1 MSHGAPAG
9 GGAPDGDGA
18 PDGHSIPG
26 GHSTHAGGGTPSRV
40 YLRQFDLYRVVAFVC
55 VIAQHAVLW
64 PVPGGSEIG
73 WSLVMVL
80 HATREVFFFLSAL
93 VAGYSQLS
101 RRRPVVRL
109 WVRRLGVVLVPY
121 LAWTGIYF
129 AYTLASSTQP
139 VTARAT
145 IVHDL
150 LNGYFQLYYLVV
162 LFQFYVVLPG
172 LVWLV
177 RRTRGHHG
185 VVLGVSLVL
194 QLAMMTV
201 SHYFFW
207 HTGSLHAL
215 RALDLRIITPRY
227 VTSYQLYFVSGVLA
241 ADHLGELQQLVERHS
256 ARILWGVLAV
266 GVATEGY
273 YAFGLEIGNTPGHA
287 SDLFQPV
294 AVVWFLAACAGL
306 WALGSR
312 WADRAAA
319 RAPTAADRL
328 VTWGADASG
337 GFYLA
342 HVLVLQLIFTG
353 LSHAG
358 LTQPGTWGAASAVLF
373 VGTLLVTGVL
383 VALVLR
389 TPLRTVLAG
398 PDRRKERAAFPV
410 YPARAR
416 PRAMAEAIAPA
427 ITR

>member
-1 MSHGAPAG
+1 MSDGVLAEDGKPAR
-9 GGAPDGDGA
+9 A
-18 PDGHSIPG
+18 
-26 GHSTHAGGGTPSRV
+26 
-40 YLRQFDLYRVVAFVC
+40 YLRQFDLYRVVAFVG

-64 PVPGGSEIG
+64 PVPGGSDVG

-93 VAGYSQLS
+93 VAGYSQLAT
-101 RRRPVVRL
+101 RRPVVRL
-109 WVRRLGVVLVPY
+109 WVRRLGSVLVPY
-121 LAWTGIYF
+121 LVWTGIYVV
-129 AYTLASSTQP
+129 YTLESSARP
-139 VTARAT
+139 LTAGST

-150 LNGYFQLYYLVV
+150 LNGYFQLYFLVV

-185 VVLGVSLVL
+185 VVFASSLVL
-194 QLAMMTV
+194 QLAMMTI

-207 HTGSLHAL
+207 HGGSLHAL
-215 RALDLRIITPRY
+215 RAVDLRIITPRY
-227 VTSYQLYFVSGVLA
+227 VTSYQLYLVSGVLA
-241 ADHLGELQQLVERHS
+241 ADHLGELQRLVERHS

-273 YAFGLEIGNTPGHA
+273 YALGLEIGNTPGHA

-294 AVVWFLAACAGL
+294 AAVWFLAACAGL
-306 WALGSR
+306 WALGWR
-312 WADRAAA
+312 WAERSAA
-319 RAPTAADRL
+319 RAPTPADRL

-358 LTQPGTWGAASAVLF
+358 LTQPGTWGVATAILF
-373 VGTLLVTGVL
+373 VGTLLVTGAL
-383 VALVLR
+383 VAVLLR
-389 TPLRTVLAG
+389 TPLRTVLTG
-398 PDRRKERAAFPV
+398 PDRRKERAALPV
-410 YPARAR
+410 YPARVR
-416 PRAMAEAIAPA
+416 PRAMADAIAPA

>member
-1 MSHGAPAG
+1 MSDGVLAEDGKPAR
-9 GGAPDGDGA
+9 A
-18 PDGHSIPG
+18 
-26 GHSTHAGGGTPSRV
+26 
-40 YLRQFDLYRVVAFVC
+40 YLRQFDLYRVVAFVG

-64 PVPGGSEIG
+64 PVPGGSDVG

-93 VAGYSQLS
+93 VAGYSQLAT
-101 RRRPVVRL
+101 RRPVIRL
-109 WVRRLGVVLVPY
+109 WVRRLGAVLVPY
-121 LAWTGIYF
+121 LVWTGIYVV
-129 AYTLASSTQP
+129 YTLESSARP
-139 VTARAT
+139 LTAGST

-150 LNGYFQLYYLVV
+150 LNGYFQLYFLVV

-185 VVLGVSLVL
+185 VVFASSLVL
-194 QLAMMTV
+194 QLAMMTI

-207 HTGSLHAL
+207 HGGSLHAL
-215 RALDLRIITPRY
+215 RAVDLRIITPRY
-227 VTSYQLYFVSGVLA
+227 VTSYQLYLVSGVLA
-241 ADHLGELQQLVERHS
+241 ADHLGELQRLVERHS

-273 YAFGLEIGNTPGHA
+273 YALGLEIGNTPGHA

-294 AVVWFLAACAGL
+294 AAVWFLAACAGL
-306 WALGSR
+306 WALGWR
-312 WADRAAA
+312 WAERSAA
-319 RAPTAADRL
+319 RAPTPADRL

-358 LTQPGTWGAASAVLF
+358 LTQPGTWGVATAILF
-373 VGTLLVTGVL
+373 VGTLLVTGAL
-383 VALVLR
+383 VAVLLR
-389 TPLRTVLAG
+389 TPLRTVLTG
-398 PDRRKERAAFPV
+398 PDRRKERAALPV
-410 YPARAR
+410 YPARVR
-416 PRAMAEAIAPA
+416 PRAMADAIAPA

>member
-1 MSHGAPAG
+1 MGEGKPTRA
-9 GGAPDGDGA
+9 
-18 PDGHSIPG
+18 
-26 GHSTHAGGGTPSRV
+26 
-40 YLRQFDLYRVVAFVC
+40 YLRQFDLYRVIAFVC

-64 PVPGGSEIG
+64 PVPGGSAVG

-93 VAGYSQLS
+93 VAGYSQLAT
-101 RRRPVVRL
+101 RRPVVRL
-109 WVRRLGVVLVPY
+109 WVHRLGAVLVPY

-129 AYTLASSTQP
+129 VYTLESSARP
-139 VTARAT
+139 VTAGST

-150 LNGYFQLYYLVV
+150 LNGYFQLYFLVV

-185 VVLGVSLVL
+185 VVFGVSVAL
-194 QLAMMTV
+194 QLAMMTI

-207 HTGSLHAL
+207 HTGTLHAL
-215 RALDLRIITPRY
+215 RTVDLRIITPRY
-227 VTSYQLYFVSGVLA
+227 ATSYQLYLVSGVLA

-266 GVATEGY
+266 GLATEGY
-273 YAFGLEIGNTPGHA
+273 YAWGLEIGNTPGHA

-294 AVVWFLAACAGL
+294 AAVWFLAACAGL
-306 WALGSR
+306 WALGWR

-319 RAPTAADRL
+319 RAPTSADRL

-358 LTQPGTWGAASAVLF
+358 LTQPGTWGVASAILF

-389 TPLRTVLAG
+389 SPLRTVLTG
-398 PDRRKERAAFPV
+398 PDRRKERAALPV

-416 PRAMAEAIAPA
+416 PRAMADAIAPA

>member
-1 MSHGAPAG
+1 MSDGVLAEDGKPAR
-9 GGAPDGDGA
+9 A
-18 PDGHSIPG
+18 
-26 GHSTHAGGGTPSRV
+26 
-40 YLRQFDLYRVVAFVC
+40 YLRQFDLYRVVAFVG

-64 PVPGGSEIG
+64 PVPGGSDVG

-93 VAGYSQLS
+93 VAGYSQLAT
-101 RRRPVVRL
+101 RRPVVRL
-109 WVRRLGVVLVPY
+109 WVRRLGAVLVPY
-121 LAWTGIYF
+121 LVWTGIYVV
-129 AYTLASSTQP
+129 YTLESSARP
-139 VTARAT
+139 LTAGST

-150 LNGYFQLYYLVV
+150 LNGYFQLYFLVV

-185 VVLGVSLVL
+185 VVFASSLVL
-194 QLAMMTV
+194 QLAMMTI

-207 HTGSLHAL
+207 HGGSLHAL
-215 RALDLRIITPRY
+215 RAVDLRIITPRY
-227 VTSYQLYFVSGVLA
+227 VTSYQLYLVSGVLA
-241 ADHLGELQQLVERHS
+241 ADHLGELQRLVERHS

-273 YAFGLEIGNTPGHA
+273 YALGLEIGNTPGHA

-294 AVVWFLAACAGL
+294 AAVWFLAACAGL
-306 WALGSR
+306 WALGWR
-312 WADRAAA
+312 WAERSAA
-319 RAPTAADRL
+319 RAPTPADRL

-358 LTQPGTWGAASAVLF
+358 LTQPGTWGVATAILF
-373 VGTLLVTGVL
+373 VGTLLVTGAL
-383 VALVLR
+383 VAVLLR
-389 TPLRTVLAG
+389 TPLRTVLTG
-398 PDRRKERAAFPV
+398 PDRRKERAALPV
-410 YPARAR
+410 YPARVR
-416 PRAMAEAIAPA
+416 PRAMADAIAPA

>member
-1 MSHGAPAG
+1 MSDGVLAEDGKPAR
-9 GGAPDGDGA
+9 A
-18 PDGHSIPG
+18 
-26 GHSTHAGGGTPSRV
+26 
-40 YLRQFDLYRVVAFVC
+40 YLRQFDLYRVVAFVG

-64 PVPGGSEIG
+64 PVPGGSDVG

-93 VAGYSQLS
+93 VAGYSQLAT
-101 RRRPVVRL
+101 RRPVVRL
-109 WVRRLGVVLVPY
+109 WVRRLGAVLVPY
-121 LAWTGIYF
+121 LVWTGIYVV
-129 AYTLASSTQP
+129 YTLESSARP
-139 VTARAT
+139 LTAGST

-150 LNGYFQLYYLVV
+150 LNGYFQLYFLVV

-185 VVLGVSLVL
+185 VVFASSLVL
-194 QLAMMTV
+194 QLAMMTI

-207 HTGSLHAL
+207 HGGSLHAL
-215 RALDLRIITPRY
+215 RAVDLRIITPRY
-227 VTSYQLYFVSGVLA
+227 VTSYQLYLVSGVLA
-241 ADHLGELQQLVERHS
+241 ADHLGELQRLVERHS

-273 YAFGLEIGNTPGHA
+273 YALGLEIGNTPGHA

-294 AVVWFLAACAGL
+294 AAVWFLAACAGL
-306 WALGSR
+306 WALGWR
-312 WADRAAA
+312 WAERSAA
-319 RAPTAADRL
+319 RAPTPADRL

-358 LTQPGTWGAASAVLF
+358 LTQPGTWGVATAILF
-373 VGTLLVTGVL
+373 AGTLLVTGAL
-383 VALVLR
+383 VAVLLR
-389 TPLRTVLAG
+389 TPLRTVLTG
-398 PDRRKERAAFPV
+398 PDRRKERAALPV
-410 YPARAR
+410 YPARVR
-416 PRAMAEAIAPA
+416 PRAMADAIAPA